1 MTEIS
6 LGGDMNVS
14 NKLYNKLIAG
24 FLFLAGLLTILPPE
38 FVVSIFLFIGV
49 TYSGVVMIKSAM
61 SYDLKTKRANKT

>member
-6 LGGDMNVS
+6 LGCDMNKS
-14 NKLYNKLIAG
+14 NRLYIKLIAG

-38 FVVSIFLFIGV
+38 FVLSIFLFIGV
-49 TYSGVVMIKSAM
+49 TYGGVMMIKLAM

>member
-14 NKLYNKLIAG
+14 NKLYNKLIGG
-24 FLFLAGLLTILPPE
+24 FLFMAGLLSVLPAE
-38 FVVSIFLFIGV
+38 FVVSVFLFIGV

-61 SYDLKTKRANKT
+61 SYDLKTKRSTKT